1 MIDLTDNQIK
11 ELTIWAYDKL
21 WDMVNDCT
29 YEGDNW
35 FTYDGDK
42 LPELVGKIDVNIWDG
57 GDEDPIVKC
66 AAYAI
71 DTLPDGMPNTNCDNW
86 VMLFGNVQQTIEG

>member
-1 MIDLTDNQIK
+1 MIDLTQNQIK

-21 WDMVNDCT
+21 WDMVDDSS
-29 YEGDNW
+29 YDGDRW

-42 LPELVGKIDVNIWDG
+42 LPELQGKIDINIWDDG
-57 GDEDPIVKC
+57 EKGSIVKG

-71 DTLPDGMPNTNCDNW
+71 DTLPDGTPNTNTENW
-86 VMLFGNVQQTIEG
+86 VMLFGEGT